1 MSNSISY
8 SVKPSKMQGS
18 VAILSYAMPDDR
30 GVARLVNVRFNTE
43 AMDEMKRIL
52 LAEAPVTVVYR
63 AGEVPAE
70 MQKWVRKQVAV
81 KDITELD
88 LSFARF
94 WDDYGKKVGNKS
106 RVEKKWNALPQA
118 DKIMALGVL
127 PRIKR
132 YYAARRLDLPYAE
145 TFLDQRR
152 YENLFED

>member
-8 SVKPSKMQGS
+8 SVKPSRIQGS
-18 VAILSYAMPDDR
+18 VAILSYAIPDDR

-43 AMDEMKRIL
+43 ATEEMKRIL
-52 LAEAPVTVVYR
+52 LDEAPVGICYR
-63 AGEVPAE
+63 AGEIPQE
-70 MQKWVRKQVAV
+70 MQKWLRKGVLV
-81 KDITELD
+81 KDITNLD

-118 DKIMALGVL
+118 DRIMALGVL

-132 YYAARRLDLPYAE
+132 YYAARRLELPYAE
-145 TFLDQRR
+145 TFIDQRR